1 MPLVLRQLV
10 PVLGLLRMPFTS
22 CAALLIACQI
32 LWSQEPPKD
41 NKDKEASEE
50 ISYYRQV
57 RPIFQQHCQGCHQ
70 PAKDQGGFVM
80 TDHASLLKP
89 GNSNQ
94 PGIVP
99 GQWAKSLVFQQ
110 ITSQGGKPPAMP
122 KGKDPLID
130 HDVNL
135 IRQWIAQGAK
145 DDTPATTKIVVDA
158 EHPPTYQHPPVITTL
173 SFSPDGQLLAV
184 SGYHEVLLHKADGS
198 GLVGR
203 LVGLSER
210 IQSVAFSPDGKWLAV
225 AGGDPCRFGE
235 LQVWNVKTKRLKFSF
250 PVTYDTIYG
259 VSWSPDGTKVAFG
272 CADKTIR
279 AVEVESAKQ
288 VLYQGAHTDW
298 VLNTVFSSDG
308 IYLVSVSR
316 DMSMKLT
323 EVATQRFIDNITSIT
338 PGALKGGLMAVA
350 RRPLQEKKL
359 VKSPPDPRDHL
370 YNELAVAGSDGV
382 PRLYKMHRETKRVI
396 GDDANRLREFAP
408 MAGRIFALTFN
419 ADGNLL
425 AAASSYNGQGE
436 VRVYQVAYK
445 ADKAYIAMNALT
457 ARLPAGL
464 VIANLATMH
473 WRSRAPGE
481 IVSKFEGQKGA
492 VYAVAFRP
500 DGQQVAS
507 AGFDGVVRLNDPQT
521 GKLIKEFV
529 PVPVSGTVTAQLG
542 GK

>member
-1 MPLVLRQLV
+1 MASL
-10 PVLGLLRMPFTS
+10 
-22 CAALLIACQI
+22 
-32 LWSQEPPKD
+32 LWSEEPPKD
-41 NKDKEASEE
+41 KETPEE
-50 ISYYRQV
+50 ISYYRQI

-110 ITSQGGKPPAMP
+110 ITSQGGKPPVMP

-130 HDVNL
+130 HEVNL
-135 IRQWIAQGAK
+135 IRRWIEQGAK
-145 DDTPATTKIVVDA
+145 DDTPSITKLLVDA
-158 EHPPTYQHPPVITTL
+158 EHPPQYLRPPVITTL
-173 SFSPDGQLLAV
+173 SYSPDGQLLAV
-184 SGYHEVLLHKADGS
+184 SGYHEVVLWEISNAKNQEPKSKNQEPRTNKELEIGNWK
-198 GLVGR
+198 LEIRMVGR

-225 AGGDPCRFGE
+225 AAGDPCRFGE
-235 LQVWNVKTKRLKFSF
+235 LQVWNVKNKRLKFSF
-250 PVTYDTIYG
+250 PVTFDTIYG
-259 VSWSPDGTKVAFG
+259 VSWSPDGSKIAFG
-272 CADKTIR
+272 CADKTLR
-279 AVEVESAKQ
+279 AVEAESAKQ

-298 VLNTVFSSDG
+298 VLNTIFSSEGD
-308 IYLVSVSR
+308 YLVSVSR

-350 RRPLQEKKL
+350 RRPLPEKKM

-396 GDDANRLREFAP
+396 GDDANRIREFAP
-408 MAGRIFALTFN
+408 MPGRIFALAFN
-419 ADGNLL
+419 ADGNFL
-425 AAASSYNGQGE
+425 AAASSYNGAGE
-436 VRVYQVAYK
+436 VRVYKVDR
-445 ADKAYIAMNALT
+445 DKPDNHYLGLNALA
-457 ARLPAGL
+457 ARTGRGL
-464 VIANLATMH
+464 MSLTLLGDMH
-473 WRSRAPGE
+473 YPGQ
-481 IVSKFEGQKGA
+481 IVSKFEGQRGA

-507 AGFDGVVRLNDPQT
+507 AGFDGVVRLNDPRT
-521 GKLIKEFV
+521 GKLIKDFV
-529 PVPVSGTVTAQLG
+529 AVPLESAVAAQLG
-542 GK
+542 AK

>member
-1 MPLVLRQLV
+1 
-10 PVLGLLRMPFTS
+10 
-22 CAALLIACQI
+22 
-32 LWSQEPPKD
+32 
-41 NKDKEASEE
+41 
-50 ISYYRQV
+50 
-57 RPIFQQHCQGCHQ
+57 
-70 PAKDQGGFVM
+70 M

-99 GQWAKSLVFQQ
+99 GQLAKSLVFQQ
-110 ITSQGGKPPAMP
+110 ITSQGGKPPVMP

-130 HDVNL
+130 RDVNL
-135 IRQWIAQGAK
+135 IRRWIEHGAK
-145 DDTPATTKIVVDA
+145 DDTPATTKLVVDA
-158 EHPPTYQHPPVITTL
+158 EHPPKYLRSPVITSL
-173 SFSPDGQLLAV
+173 SYSPDGQMLAV

-198 GLVGR
+198 GLVDR
-203 LVGLSER
+203 FVGLSER

-235 LQVWNVKTKRLKFSF
+235 LQVWNVKNKRLKFSF

-259 VSWSPDGTKVAFG
+259 VSWSPDGSKIAFG
-272 CADKTIR
+272 CADKTLR
-279 AVEVESAKQ
+279 AVDMESAKQ

-298 VLNTVFSSDG
+298 VLDTVFSSEG
-308 IYLVSVSR
+308 LYVVSVSR

-323 EVATQRFIDNITSIT
+323 EVATQRFIDNVTSIT

-350 RRPLQEKKL
+350 RRPLQEKKM

-396 GDDANRLREFAP
+396 GDDANRVREFEP
-408 MAGRIFALTFN
+408 MPGRIYSLAFN
-419 ADGNLL
+419 QDGSML
-425 AAASSYNGQGE
+425 AAGSSSNGQGE
-436 VRVYQVAYK
+436 VRVYKVDR
-445 ADKAYIAMNALT
+445 DKPDKYFLGLTALT
-457 ARLPAGL
+457 ARPSRGL
-464 VIANLATMH
+464 ISLTLLGDM
-473 WRSRAPGE
+473 RGPGQL
-481 IVSKFEGQKGA
+481 VSKFESQQGA

-507 AGFDGVVRLNDPQT
+507 AGFDGVVRLNDPRT

-529 PVPVSGTVTAQLG
+529 PVPLENAVAAQLS